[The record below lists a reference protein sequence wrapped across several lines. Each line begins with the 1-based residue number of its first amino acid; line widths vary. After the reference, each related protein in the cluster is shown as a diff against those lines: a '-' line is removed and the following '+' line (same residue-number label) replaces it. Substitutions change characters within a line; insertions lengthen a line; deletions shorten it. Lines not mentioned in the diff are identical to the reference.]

1 MKLEGFQQWEA
12 KLKAAEKALG
22 FVPAATLSE
31 VMKIGFKIAFDECP
45 IGPTGFL
52 RSSINYEIFMDNA
65 GSEVGEL
72 RADAPYASYV
82 NSGCLFSQN
91 TKILTKRGYVDYKDL
106 MVGYDEVYT
115 HKQRWKKIIDK
126 FSFKHTKV
134 KRVTVI
140 LESGDRISVT
150 GNHPFYNGEWI
161 KAENLKVGD
170 MVYTIH
176 NDLPHLKMNLTK
188 VVEIKQSI
196 RYNTTV
202 YNFSVEEDES
212 YVSNHIV
219 THNTSHNKRVP
230 FFSNAV
236 IAMNLAVFRIMEKNT
251 SAALQ
256 GNLRAVIE
264 RGEGQRGGNPQLRT
278 RKHMWQSYSRSGQ
291 KRYVYAKGFRPGTV
305 KYRGKIYRGRNYSS
319 RFESA

>member
-72 RADAPYASYV
+72 RADAPYARYV
-82 NSGCLFSQN
+82 NDG
-91 TKILTKRGYVDYKDL
+91 
-106 MVGYDEVYT
+106 
-115 HKQRWKKIIDK
+115 
-126 FSFKHTKV
+126 
-134 KRVTVI
+134 
-140 LESGDRISVT
+140 
-150 GNHPFYNGEWI
+150 
-161 KAENLKVGD
+161 
-170 MVYTIH
+170 
-176 NDLPHLKMNLTK
+176 
-188 VVEIKQSI
+188 
-196 RYNTTV
+196 
-202 YNFSVEEDES
+202 
-212 YVSNHIV
+212 
-219 THNTSHNKRVP
+219 TSHNKRVP